1 MGRNL
6 LLMQDIQVIRAQEDH
21 IDTGSGDLPDPWV
34 RKIPWRKKWRP
45 TPVSFPGTSMD
56 RGAWQATAPRVTKT
70 QTQLST
76 YEHLP
81 TPKCHIVKF
90 LLFVVFLNELLSL
103 SKMHGMIVHVFY
115 ALKA

>member
-1 MGRNL
+1 M
-6 LLMQDIQVIRAQEDH
+6 MQVRSLGQEDPLEEEMETH
-21 IDTGSGDLPDPWV
+21 SSILSWEIDGQRSLTGYSPW
-34 RKIPWRKKWRP
+34 
-45 TPVSFPGTSMD
+45 
-56 RGAWQATAPRVTKT
+56 AHKT

-90 LLFVVFLNELLSL
+90 LLSVAFLNGLLSL
-103 SKMHGMIVHVFY
+103 RKMHGMIVYVFY